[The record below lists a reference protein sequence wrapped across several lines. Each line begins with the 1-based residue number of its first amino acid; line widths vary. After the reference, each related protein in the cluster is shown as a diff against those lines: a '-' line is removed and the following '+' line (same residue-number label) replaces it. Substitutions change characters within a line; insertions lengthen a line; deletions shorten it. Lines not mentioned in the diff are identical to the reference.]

1 MTLITQKP
9 NGIASTNALDDIP
22 ADLLGPVPAEIRLGS
37 TTLLVME
44 KPPEVGDVITVS
56 MRLKVKREAKD
67 LGGEEGGELVHF
79 RGCKIVAAWL
89 KGEPEPPNADEDQGA
104 LIDEDGEISDEAA
117 GPLRDEDDGS
127 WDDEP
132 DNVARP
138 NFSSA
143 GE

>member
-1 MTLITQKP
+1 MGVDTTTAKDHK
-9 NGIASTNALDDIP
+9 STNALDDIP

-67 LGGEEGGELVHF
+67 LGGEEGEELVHS
-79 RGCKIVAAWL
+79 RYCKIVAAWL

-117 GPLRDEDDGS
+117 GVEPEDDEDDGS
-127 WDDEP
+127 WDD

-138 NFSSA
+138 NFSDKS
-143 GE
+143 